1 MVVGQGTGVREVI
14 TPLSHPEPFLSRNM
28 KKFDVL
34 THLRSS
40 RSGHV
45 SGAALAAAM
54 GVSRTAVWKHIKTLE
69 REGYAIEAVPSKG
82 YRLTA
87 SPDVIVAG
95 EVMQGLGTRTIG
107 KEVLHFAEVA
117 STNTVAMDLAQK
129 GAVDGTVVIAETQTG
144 GKGRLGR
151 SWSSPAGNLYVSVIL
166 RPSVPISKAPLIT
179 LVGAVAVASGLRR
192 QCGVP
197 AGIKWPNDILL
208 SGKKV
213 SGLLTEMSAE
223 PDRIRHIVLGI
234 GVNVNM
240 DGRALPPDIRRMATT
255 LAAATGKPMDRTA
268 LLRTLLVEL
277 DLWYHR
283 FLTGDTEVVAAW
295 KELNVTLGHR
305 VAVDGGSVKLE
316 GLARG
321 VDAEGRLILKLDDGT
336 LRQVAAGDVTIMKG
350 KT

>member
-1 MVVGQGTGVREVI
+1 M
-14 TPLSHPEPFLSRNM
+14 N
-28 KKFDVL
+28 KDDVL
-34 THLRSS
+34 RLLRSS

-45 SGAALAAAM
+45 SGAFLAAEM

-69 REGYAIEAVPSKG
+69 REGYEIKAVPSKG
-82 YRLTA
+82 YSLTF

-95 EVMQGLGTRTIG
+95 EVKQGLGTKTIG
-107 KEVLHFAEVA
+107 KEILQFAEVA
-117 STNTVAMDLAQK
+117 STNTLAMELAQK
-129 GAVDGTVVIAETQTG
+129 GAADGTVIIAETQTG

-151 SWSSPAGNLYVSVIL
+151 SWTSPRGNLYVSVVL
-166 RPSVPISKAPLIT
+166 RPAVPISKAPLIT
-179 LVGAVAVASGLRR
+179 LMGAVAVAAGVRR
-192 QCGVP
+192 HCGVP

-240 DGRALPPDIRRMATT
+240 DSKALQPDVRKMSTT
-255 LAAATGKPMDRTA
+255 LAAAVGKPVDRTA
-268 LLRTLLVEL
+268 LLRTLLAEL
-277 DLWYHR
+277 DLWYRR
-283 FLTGDTEVVAAW
+283 FLQNDGEVLAAW

-305 VAVDGGSVKLE
+305 VTVSGGGATLE

-350 KT
+350 KS

>member
-1 MVVGQGTGVREVI
+1 
-14 TPLSHPEPFLSRNM
+14 M
-28 KKFDVL
+28 KKDDVL
-34 THLRSS
+34 RLLRTA
-40 RSGHV
+40 RSGYL
-45 SGAALAAAM
+45 SGAALAAEM

-82 YRLTA
+82 YSLTS
-87 SPDVIVAG
+87 SPDVIIAG
-95 EVMQGLGTRTIG
+95 EVKQGLRTKTIG
-107 KEVLHFAEVA
+107 SEILHYTEVA
-117 STNTVAMDLAQK
+117 STNTLAMELAQK
-129 GAVDGTVVIAETQTG
+129 GAVDGAVIIAETQAV

-151 SWSSPAGNLYVSVIL
+151 TWTSPAGNLYVSLVL

-179 LVGAVAVASGLRR
+179 LMGAVAVASAIRRYCGL
-192 QCGVP
+192 P

-240 DGRALPPDIRRMATT
+240 DSNTLPTDVRKLSTT
-255 LAAATGKPMDRTA
+255 LADATGRLVDRTA
-268 LLRTLLVEL
+268 LLRTLLTEL

-283 FLTGDTEVVAAW
+283 FLKGEGTVLAAW

-305 VAVDGGSVKLE
+305 VAVSGGSAKME
-316 GLARG
+316 GLAHD

-336 LRQVAAGDVTIMKG
+336 LRQVAAGDVTIMKQ
-350 KT
+350 